1 MFKEKKI
8 YLSLPCN
15 VEAPVALTFSFE
27 RNSKKKDEIV
37 QEKIISFRKKE
48 GRILYL
54 SIMCCGELCC
64 TKVIYY
70 KVNVVCYS
78 ILVVN

>member
-48 GRILYL
+48 GRGILYL
-54 SIMCCGELCC
+54 STMCNCRELCC
-64 TKVIYY
+64 TKVIYI
-70 KVNVVCYS
+70 K
-78 ILVVN
+78 